1 MHVALRVSG
10 IGVARRVTRLRTQSG
25 PTHGLL
31 DYKRSFLPTAS
42 PVQLLERYRFMSS
55 FNSMERNG
63 DLRHKRK
70 NSPVKV
76 LDRPAKLFKP
86 AVSDLVEDGYTPND
100 SPYSME
106 SDEEDARP
114 LPLVTATADTAEW
127 QATIEKV
134 VRNVVSIH
142 FCQTCSFDTDP
153 AISSEATGFVVD
165 AERGYILTN
174 RHVVGAGP
182 FWGYCIFD
190 NHEEVSLSSVLE
202 QNIC

>member
-10 IGVARRVTRLRTQSG
+10 IGAARRVINLRVHST
-25 PTHGLL
+25 PTPLN
-31 DYKRSFLPTAS
+31 YRRSFLPTAS
-42 PVQLLERYRFMSS
+42 SLQLLARYRLMSS
-55 FNSMERNG
+55 LNSMERNG

-70 NSPVKV
+70 NSPVKT
-76 LDRPAKLFKP
+76 LDRPTKLFKP
-86 AVSDLVEDGYTPND
+86 AISDLVEDGQTPND
-100 SPYSME
+100 SLYGME
-106 SDEEDARP
+106 SDEEDTRL
-114 LPLVTATADTAEW
+114 LPLAAVTADTAEW

-142 FCQTCSFDTDP
+142 FCQTCSFDTDA

-190 NHEEVSLSSVLE
+190 NHEEVSPSVLLE
-202 QNIC
+202 PNRC

>member
-1 MHVALRVSG
+1 
-10 IGVARRVTRLRTQSG
+10 
-25 PTHGLL
+25 
-31 DYKRSFLPTAS
+31 
-42 PVQLLERYRFMSS
+42 MSS

-63 DLRHKRK
+63 DLRNKRK

-86 AVSDLVEDGYTPND
+86 AVSDPVEDGETPND
-100 SPYSME
+100 SPSSME
-106 SDEEDARP
+106 SDGEDTRP
-114 LPLVTATADTAEW
+114 LPLAAATADTAEW

-190 NHEEVSLSSVLE
+190 NHEEVGLSTPIR
-202 QNIC
+202 QNEC